1 MLINT
6 TLKTVGSL
14 LGIGSTTPA
23 ASATGRAATP
33 PGPRAA
39 ASPPQTAAAAPLP
52 PLGEAARFDI
62 SPEGLQAA
70 QQPAAVAAGAAAAA
84 SAAVASAAAATAP
97 SPAATSA
104 LRSAGETL
112 AEVAAPRR
120 AAARPAAPV
129 LDDEAA
135 ARAWANAPGP
145 PTRPWT
151 PPVRPTRLPNA
162 RPLPSPDPGF
172 PRDAGCRQAAALAV
186 CRPPR
191 FRPPAGASNPFPC
204 AAFSAMARQSVTC
217 GQPPAACKG

>member
-33 PGPRAA
+33 PGPPAA
-39 ASPPQTAAAAPLP
+39 ASPLQTAAAVPLP

-70 QQPAAVAAGAAAAA
+70 QQPGAAGASAAGAAA
-84 SAAVASAAAATAP
+84 ASAAAATAA

-104 LRSAGETL
+104 LRSSGETV
-112 AEVAAPRR
+112 AEAAATRP

-129 LDDEAA
+129 PDDEAA
-135 ARAWANAPGP
+135 ARAWAIRAQAGESSLDML
-145 PTRPWT
+145 TRIARLAERPW
-151 PPVRPTRLPNA
+151 PTDKA
-162 RPLPSPDPGF
+162 VDT
-172 PRDAGCRQAAALAV
+172 ARQADEAAERKTLAI
-186 CRPPR
+186 
-191 FRPPAGASNPFPC
+191 A
-204 AAFSAMARQSVTC
+204 
-217 GQPPAACKG
+217 

>member
-33 PGPRAA
+33 PGPPAA
-39 ASPPQTAAAAPLP
+39 ASPSQTAAAAPLP

-70 QQPAAVAAGAAAAA
+70 QQPATAG
-84 SAAVASAAAATAP
+84 ASAAAASTGAATAA

-104 LRSAGETL
+104 LRSAGETV
-112 AEVAAPRR
+112 AEAAAPRP

-129 LDDEAA
+129 PDDEAA
-135 ARAWANAPGP
+135 ARAWAIRAQAGESSLDML
-145 PTRPWT
+145 TRIAQLAERPW
-151 PPVRPTRLPNA
+151 PTDKA
-162 RPLPSPDPGF
+162 VDT
-172 PRDAGCRQAAALAV
+172 ARQADEAAERKTLAI
-186 CRPPR
+186 
-191 FRPPAGASNPFPC
+191 A
-204 AAFSAMARQSVTC
+204 
-217 GQPPAACKG
+217 

>member
-33 PGPRAA
+33 PA
-39 ASPPQTAAAAPLP
+39 ASPPHTAAAVPLP

-70 QQPAAVAAGAAAAA
+70 QQPAAAGASAA
-84 SAAVASAAAATAP
+84 SAASAAAASAAAATAA

-104 LRSAGETL
+104 LRSSGETV
-112 AEVAAPRR
+112 AEAAATRP

-129 LDDEAA
+129 PDDEAA
-135 ARAWANAPGP
+135 ARAWAIRAQAGESSLDML
-145 PTRPWT
+145 TRIARLAERPW
-151 PPVRPTRLPNA
+151 PTDKA
-162 RPLPSPDPGF
+162 VDT
-172 PRDAGCRQAAALAV
+172 ARQADEAAERKTLAI
-186 CRPPR
+186 
-191 FRPPAGASNPFPC
+191 A
-204 AAFSAMARQSVTC
+204 
-217 GQPPAACKG
+217 

>member
-33 PGPRAA
+33 PGPPA

-70 QQPAAVAAGAAAAA
+70 QQPAAAGASAAGSAAA
-84 SAAVASAAAATAP
+84 SATAASAAAASAAAATAA

-104 LRSAGETL
+104 LRRAGETV
-112 AEVAAPRR
+112 AEAAAPRP
-120 AAARPAAPV
+120 AAAPV
-129 LDDEAA
+129 PDDEAA
-135 ARAWANAPGP
+135 ARAWAIRAQAGESSLDML
-145 PTRPWT
+145 TRIARLAERPW
-151 PPVRPTRLPNA
+151 PTDKA
-162 RPLPSPDPGF
+162 VDT
-172 PRDAGCRQAAALAV
+172 ARQADEAAERKTLAI
-186 CRPPR
+186 
-191 FRPPAGASNPFPC
+191 A
-204 AAFSAMARQSVTC
+204 
-217 GQPPAACKG
+217 

>member
-33 PGPRAA
+33 PGPPAA
-39 ASPPQTAAAAPLP
+39 ASPLQTAAAVPLP

-70 QQPAAVAAGAAAAA
+70 QQPAAAGAAA
-84 SAAVASAAAATAP
+84 ASAAAATAA
-97 SPAATSA
+97 SPAANSA
-104 LRSAGETL
+104 LRSSGETV
-112 AEVAAPRR
+112 AGAAAPRP

-135 ARAWANAPGP
+135 ARAWAIRAQAGESSLDML
-145 PTRPWT
+145 TRIARLAE
-151 PPVRPTRLPNA
+151 RPTDKA
-162 RPLPSPDPGF
+162 VDT
-172 PRDAGCRQAAALAV
+172 ARQADEAAERKTLAI
-186 CRPPR
+186 
-191 FRPPAGASNPFPC
+191 A
-204 AAFSAMARQSVTC
+204 
-217 GQPPAACKG
+217 